1 MRIFLTGATGFVGSH
16 VLAMALAAGHQ
27 VVALRRPG
35 ASTRLPLDQQ
45 PQWVE
50 GSLSDD
56 WTLALQD
63 CDALLHLAAHGVAS
77 GAHDWDACLQINVV
91 DAVHLWRQ
99 AINVGLRRFVIVG
112 SCFEYGLAGERYE
125 FIPIDAPLQPTTAYG
140 ASKAAAST
148 AAFALAVEHQL
159 ELVVARLFHVY
170 GQGEAPG
177 RFWPSLVSA
186 AQNREDLP
194 MTSGRQVRD
203 FQPVEQAAEQIL
215 QCLQI
220 HAAQPGQPRVVHLG
234 TGRPRSLLQF
244 AQDEWTRLGAS
255 GQLRPGEVTHRPNEV
270 WRFVPEITD
279 LSQSSEKPS

>member
-1 MRIFLTGATGFVGSH
+1 MKIFLTGATGFVGSH
-16 VLAMALAAGHQ
+16 VLTMALAAGHQ

-35 ASTRLPLDQQ
+35 SSTRLPLDQQ
-45 PQWVE
+45 PHWVE

-56 WTLALQD
+56 WSLALQK
-63 CDALLHLAAHGVAS
+63 CDALIHLAAHGVAS
-77 GAHDWDACLQINVV
+77 GSDDWDACLQTNVV
-91 DAVHLWRQ
+91 EAVHLWRQ
-99 AINVGLRRFVIVG
+99 AIRAGLRRFVIVG
-112 SCFEYGLAGERYE
+112 SCFEYGLSGERYE
-125 FIPIDAPLQPTTAYG
+125 FIPVDASLQPTTAYG

-148 AAFALAVEHQL
+148 AALALAVEHQL

-186 AQNREDLP
+186 AQNCEDLP
-194 MTSGRQVRD
+194 MTLGRQVRD

-220 HAAQPGQPRVVHLG
+220 DGVLPGKPRVVHLG

-244 AQDEWTRLGAS
+244 AQDEWKRLGAS
-255 GQLRPGEVTHRPNEV
+255 GQLRPGEVNHRPNEV
-270 WRFVPEITD
+270 WRFVPMITN
-279 LSQSSEKPS
+279 STHS